1 MVTSMGLMVILRKVL
16 SISLGLFT
24 DEVLETMETCLGG
37 QTSTEA
43 LNDKSLPE
51 VVKTSYRSWLCSEQS
66 KDSEL
71 VTNTHIS
78 LWHGGFYRRLQGRHQ
93 VENVC
98 ASIMSQDWQSRHHQ
112 YFSFEDREAWFR
124 NYKWC
129 VIGVLST
136 CILNTCL
143 PWMEFLSVE
152 EATQNYIY
160 LYVNYM
166 CVHII
171 IGCCS
176 EVKDMGAARL
186 YKN

>member
-78 LWHGGFYRRLQGRHQ
+78 L
-93 VENVC
+93 
-98 ASIMSQDWQSRHHQ
+98 
-112 YFSFEDREAWFR
+112 
-124 NYKWC
+124 
-129 VIGVLST
+129 
-136 CILNTCL
+136 
-143 PWMEFLSVE
+143 
-152 EATQNYIY
+152 
-160 LYVNYM
+160 
-166 CVHII
+166 
-171 IGCCS
+171 
-176 EVKDMGAARL
+176 
-186 YKN
+186 